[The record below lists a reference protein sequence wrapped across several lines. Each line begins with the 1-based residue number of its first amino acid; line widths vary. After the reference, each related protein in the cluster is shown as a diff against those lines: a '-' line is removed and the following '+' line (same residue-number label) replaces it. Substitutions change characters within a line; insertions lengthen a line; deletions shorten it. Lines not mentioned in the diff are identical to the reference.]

1 MSCTFQ
7 LICIASLLAF
17 STFILVFMQNCR
29 DCRFSNSEMTPML
42 PLNTRYDKINCCKIF
57 IISTFCLRRFRFE
70 TRKTSAQ
77 LQCTSAPCCAS
88 KKPCV
93 QRCDCANF
101 SPENAR
107 IRCKFSAR
115 STRNAP
121 TIRPVSL
128 RKHGDVSELLRRF
141 AGACNAENARSQR
154 SNMRKILLKFAM
166 INGAGICCKIFTI
179 STHSA
184 ANFAAFQRKF
194 RF

>member
-1 MSCTFQ
+1 MIEIAQWSGPPLFRNRTLKYAKPAVEPAQNFAK
-7 LICIASLLAF
+7 ICINDAG
-17 STFILVFMQNCR
+17 I
-29 DCRFSNSEMTPML
+29 
-42 PLNTRYDKINCCKIF
+42 CCKIF
-57 IISTFCLRRFRFE
+57 TISTHSAANFAAFLRRFRFE

-128 RKHGDVSELLRRF
+128 RKHGDVSELLRQF
-141 AGACNAENARSQR
+141 PGACNAENARSQR
-154 SNMRKILLKFAM
+154 SNMRNILPKFASM
-166 INGAGICCKIFTI
+166 GE
-179 STHSA
+179 
-184 ANFAAFQRKF
+184 
-194 RF
+194 